1 MASEVTSDPDVDV
14 TKGDVGLRRVTHR
27 SIADI
32 TELLDGGR
40 YNVVVAR
47 IMELVNATRK
57 AIDSGCGPVD
67 PAVREA
73 VTFTAQALSLV
84 APYLAEEMWEML
96 GLEPSVA
103 NSQWPTADEKLLV
116 AEEVTMVVQ
125 VTGKVR
131 AKIQVSPDITEEQ
144 ARELAL
150 ADSNVQRFTEG
161 KEIVKVIARLP
172 KMISIVAK

>member
-1 MASEVTSDPDVDV
+1 
-14 TKGDVGLRRVTHR
+14 
-27 SIADI
+27 
-32 TELLDGGR
+32 
-40 YNVVVAR
+40 
-47 IMELVNATRK
+47 
-57 AIDSGCGPVD
+57 
-67 PAVREA
+67 
-73 VTFTAQALSLV
+73 
-84 APYLAEEMWEML
+84 ML

-131 AKIQVSPDITEEQ
+131 AKIQVSPDITEEE

-161 KEIVKVIARLP
+161 KEIIKVIARLP

>member
-1 MASEVTSDPDVDV
+1 
-14 TKGDVGLRRVTHR
+14 
-27 SIADI
+27 
-32 TELLDGGR
+32 
-40 YNVVVAR
+40 
-47 IMELVNATRK
+47 MELVNATRK
-57 AIDSGCGPVD
+57 AIDSGCGPAD

-103 NSQWPTADEKLLV
+103 NSHWPTADEKLLV
-116 AEEVTMVVQ
+116 ADKVTMVVQ

-131 AKIQVSPDITEEQ
+131 AKVQVSPGITEDE
-144 ARELAL
+144 ALEVAL
-150 ADSNVQRFTEG
+150 ADANVQRFTEG

>member
-1 MASEVTSDPDVDV
+1 
-14 TKGDVGLRRVTHR
+14 
-27 SIADI
+27 
-32 TELLDGGR
+32 
-40 YNVVVAR
+40 
-47 IMELVNATRK
+47 
-57 AIDSGCGPVD
+57 
-67 PAVREA
+67 
-73 VTFTAQALSLV
+73 
-84 APYLAEEMWEML
+84 
-96 GLEPSVA
+96 
-103 NSQWPTADEKLLV
+103 
-116 AEEVTMVVQ
+116 MVVQ